1 MAIIKDGVTIDS
13 GLEASVMRRKMESK
27 DTLATKG
34 ALYVGTGT
42 KQDSFTVTKSIAP
55 NGSSDNGKV
64 LVADASEGVGWK
76 VAKITTANL
85 EGGRVAQATNAD
97 QATTVSTNIGNQKIT
112 DIFESDG
119 KTAKNAVNST
129 SPLIQGALPTTGWT
143 TSTNQLWTGSAP
155 TTLSIPAELRD
166 ANLPKCHYEVFSKSL
181 SPALW
186 KVKTSKTNGDYITA
200 SNVERGSSGSDC
212 YITIYFRDAS
222 LEVRIYQNKQL
233 DRYYIECSY
242 MTSPG
247 QIYVEGLQWLGS
259 VVWYSVADA
268 EITSN
273 SDVLIQFSDNSDLI
287 VADKTENGQFTI
299 VRDTVPKVAIPYSY
313 KIKKTNNTGQ
323 VTLVNRYSWP
333 TVGEWI
339 TVAGTRATLTEAG
352 TYQVI
357 ASNMQS
363 IIYWDGSTSAE
374 GAKST
379 KPTVIGASAYLNIT
393 TVYPY
398 IDASGTLSL
407 KVITVSDSVGK
418 WAESTS
424 QQTGFKYRKIH

>member
-1 MAIIKDGVTIDS
+1 MAIINDGVTIDS

-27 DTLATKG
+27 DTLATRG

-64 LVADASEGVGWK
+64 LVADASQAVGW
-76 VAKITTANL
+76 
-85 EGGRVAQATNAD
+85 RVDICPQATT
-97 QATTVSTNIGNQKIT
+97 ATTVSTNIGNQKIT

-143 TSTNQLWTGSAP
+143 MSTNQLWTGSVPA
-155 TTLSIPAELRD
+155 TLSIPAELRD

-181 SPALW
+181 SPVLW

-200 SNVERGSSGSDC
+200 NRVERGSWGSDC
-212 YITIYFRDAS
+212 HITIYFNDAS
-222 LEVRIYQNKQL
+222 LEVRIYQNKQH
-233 DRYYIECSY
+233 DRYYIDCSY
-242 MTSPG
+242 MTTPG
-247 QIYVEGLQWLGS
+247 TIYVEGLQWLGS
-259 VVWYSVADA
+259 VAWYSVADA

-299 VRDTVPKVAIPYSY
+299 VRDTVPQVAIPYSY

-323 VTLVNRYSWP
+323 TTLVNRYSWS

-339 TVAGTRATLTEAG
+339 TVPGQLATLTEAG
-352 TYQVI
+352 TYQVVLYG
-357 ASNMQS
+357 SDRNVQS
-363 IIYWDGSTSAE
+363 IIYWDGSTAAQGTYSTVVDLLGGGYPVMASRFPQVTAE
-374 GAKST
+374 GVLSFGWV
-379 KPTVIGASAYLNIT
+379 VITQSDHGWTESNT
-393 TVYPY
+393 TV
-398 IDASGTLSL
+398 S
-407 KVITVSDSVGK
+407 
-418 WAESTS
+418 
-424 QQTGFKYRKIH
+424 GFKYRKIN